1 MAGKTVS
8 AYVDKSIAARFERI
22 AQVEDRK
29 VSQLAASALG
39 FYTLLPQEARAALRR
54 IEAFGEPDDLVR
66 AARRV
71 ARVFLDVQYE
81 VAERGIVK
89 SVDTGALGDLD
100 SEEAIL
106 EAATRLTRD
115 TPD

>member
-8 AYVDKSIAARFERI
+8 AYVDKSVAERTERI
-22 AQVEDRK
+22 AHVEDRK

-54 IEAFGEPDDLVR
+54 IEAFGGPDDLVR

-71 ARVFLDVQYE
+71 ARVLLDVQYE
-81 VAERGIVK
+81 VAERGIVE
-89 SVDTGALGDLD
+89 SMDASAVGDLD

-106 EAATRLTRD
+106 DAATRLTRE